1 MTNASRIEILNRLKD
16 MRETTQIQKG
26 ELQKEIQN
34 KNQKLVD
41 IKSNSKDKHG
51 LFSDM
56 LGLSALIQIVERVRR
71 KRILKDIQKA
81 IESNFELN
89 KKEHLVNNLYEQV
102 KERLDIIHKAKTND
116 LEDFLKEND
125 VYSIF
130 EKGKFEEFTNNK
142 ENKESNTNETSNDKN
157 SNESDKQSKKES
169 DEQDILKE
177 SNTNS
182 NYVKEKEDKK
192 PQREVEHGRE
202 R

>member
-26 ELQKEIQN
+26 DLQKEIQN
-34 KNQKLVD
+34 KNQKLED

-71 KRILKDIQKA
+71 KRTLKDLQKA
-81 IESNFELN
+81 LESNFELN
-89 KKEHLVNNLYEQV
+89 KKEHLVNSLYEQV
-102 KERLDIIHKAKTND
+102 KERLDIIDKAKTND
-116 LEDFLKEND
+116 LQDFLKEND

-142 ENKESNTNETSNDKN
+142 ENKESNTNETNNDKN
-157 SNESDKQSKKES
+157 SNESDKQSKKS
-169 DEQDILKE
+169 DEQNISKE
-177 SNTNS
+177 SNS
-182 NYVKEKEDKK
+182 NDVKEKEDKK
-192 PQREVEHGRE
+192 PQREVEHDRE